1 MLEQLRQQSRS
12 FIIWILFGIIILVF
26 IISFGPQ
33 ANAELG
39 CGAEDVAVLEV
50 DDKIVGDQAW
60 RYAINGL
67 PQMRPDLAR
76 GRKKQQRQNIAM
88 DLLLARELLAQEGE
102 KAGFRISDEL
112 INDKLQKG
120 EWYFLGSPAGPDA
133 YFVDGYF
140 NFESL
145 ERFSQNLGLQSVE
158 AFRDQ
163 QRRELLAD
171 AARNMLIAGVNVS
184 AEEVLAAFQHENTVA
199 NVDYV
204 RFRTADYKNIV
215 LTDDQVASYLAA
227 NEAEVKEKY
236 EAEEANYKGT
246 KAQARIRLLLL
257 GTTAETKD
265 AVKNE
270 ADELRARLAAGDD
283 FAAAATARSD
293 DKLTARRG
301 GLLGWKR
308 IDRPGL
314 PFKELSDA
322 LAGLEPGK
330 VSEVIETPRGYYV
343 LKVDDKRE
351 GDLSFDQVKTEI
363 AEDLAVTHFARKA
376 ARADADAALA
386 MVKEGATL
394 ADLFDKQAPQMDPVM
409 MRRQLGLP
417 PDATDDEV
425 MRAIEQRIR
434 MAPKS
439 GSIVIH
445 GPAIPAEWQGDGA
458 AKPAAAKAE
467 KPAAAK
473 AKKPAKP
480 KPAAGKSARGAP
492 ADAKAAG
499 AGDDE
504 AATPKFT
511 SPDDGLPRPDKLTMP
526 KLESAGPILR
536 ERENVA
542 GLGQSPEAVK
552 AIFDELEIGATAHR
566 LFEFGD
572 DFVLLKLT
580 SRREP
585 DLDDFKKRES
595 VLLQQA
601 RFEKANDVLGSW
613 LQKRCRDLHA
623 DDKIGVNNS
632 YLTVQDDNGK
642 NLPVTYKA
650 CQFF

>member
-39 CGAEDVAVLEV
+39 CGASDVAVLEV
-50 DDKIVGDQAW
+50 NGTAVDDQSW
-60 RYAINGL
+60 RYAVNGL

-88 DLLLARELLAQEGE
+88 DLLLARALLAQEGE

-227 NEAEVKEKY
+227 NEAEVKDKY

-265 AVKNE
+265 AVKKE
-270 ADELRARLAAGDD
+270 ADELRESFFAFHEAFLHLLSTLQLFSYD
-283 FAAAATARSD
+283 F
-293 DKLTARRG
+293 G
-301 GLLGWKR
+301 
-308 IDRPGL
+308 
-314 PFKELSDA
+314 
-322 LAGLEPGK
+322 
-330 VSEVIETPRGYYV
+330 
-343 LKVDDKRE
+343 
-351 GDLSFDQVKTEI
+351 
-363 AEDLAVTHFARKA
+363 
-376 ARADADAALA
+376 
-386 MVKEGATL
+386 
-394 ADLFDKQAPQMDPVM
+394 
-409 MRRQLGLP
+409 
-417 PDATDDEV
+417 
-425 MRAIEQRIR
+425 
-434 MAPKS
+434 
-439 GSIVIH
+439 
-445 GPAIPAEWQGDGA
+445 
-458 AKPAAAKAE
+458 
-467 KPAAAK
+467 
-473 AKKPAKP
+473 
-480 KPAAGKSARGAP
+480 
-492 ADAKAAG
+492 
-499 AGDDE
+499 
-504 AATPKFT
+504 
-511 SPDDGLPRPDKLTMP
+511 
-526 KLESAGPILR
+526 
-536 ERENVA
+536 
-542 GLGQSPEAVK
+542 
-552 AIFDELEIGATAHR
+552 
-566 LFEFGD
+566 
-572 DFVLLKLT
+572 
-580 SRREP
+580 
-585 DLDDFKKRES
+585 
-595 VLLQQA
+595 
-601 RFEKANDVLGSW
+601 
-613 LQKRCRDLHA
+613 
-623 DDKIGVNNS
+623 
-632 YLTVQDDNGK
+632 
-642 NLPVTYKA
+642 
-650 CQFF
+650 